1 MARISRGIAIEK
13 AAVRAEQRDVAVQ
26 QKQHE
31 CRKRPSLGRSME
43 SSKSPNGSYEPNLF
57 LPQLEANLHR
67 TCRQEADAKPLKIE
81 RCLDMDLVKKGSFF
95 YMSKN
100 YVEEVDDWYQF
111 IEEHQKSTF

>member
-13 AAVRAEQRDVAVQ
+13 AAVRAEQRNVALQ

-31 CRKRPSLGRSME
+31 CRKSPSLGRSME
-43 SSKSPNGSYEPNLF
+43 SSTSSNGSREPNLF
-57 LPQLEANLHR
+57 LPQFEAHLYR
-67 TCRQEADAKPLKIE
+67 TCRQEADAKPLNIE

-100 YVEEVDDWYQF
+100 YVEEVDDWFQF
-111 IEEHQKSTF
+111 VEEHQKSTF